1 MNSPGNFLILDPET
15 TKLLQILAKLHPHGN
30 RRVLRILLKF
40 YIRLAKHA
48 RGKNLDPLTLLQEM
62 AGTFTSKD
70 FSDVELKEIERIDR
84 MMDEVEGGKA
94 APGPSSGD
102 LGELK
107 RMIQEMQK
115 SSAPRSRS
123 AEPLE
128 SFSPKEAAKLVKI
141 KPSQKTKDAKDYRK
155 LRKQAQPRKIVF

>member
-1 MNSPGNFLILDPET
+1 MNSPGNFLIIDPET

-62 AGTFTSKD
+62 AETFTAKD
-70 FSDVELKEIERIDR
+70 YSGFELKEIERIDR
-84 MMDEVEGGKA
+84 MMDDVEGG
-94 APGPSSGD
+94 GSGSGSSSSD

-107 RMIQEMQK
+107 TMIRELQR
-115 SSAPRSRS
+115 SNGPRSRPS
-123 AEPLE
+123 EPLE
-128 SFSPKEAAKLVKI
+128 SFSPKEAAKLVKV
-141 KPSQKTKDAKDYRK
+141 KPSKKSKTAQDYRQ
-155 LRKQAQPRKIVF
+155 LRKKSRPRKIDF